1 MTRLQKEQWAYLQ
14 DEARFIQFIAS
25 SIYTAIGGERQR
37 SYAEQQR
44 KFDAGLSKAKGGQG
58 QHGKC
63 KASDFE
69 FFDEAGTWL
78 KVPEKKEYPTIEDYD
93 IAVEEHK
100 AKIKPFGDHWESL
113 DPKNFWGGNIRGLY
127 DPGHFERRD

>member
-1 MTRLQKEQWAYLQ
+1 MSRRQQEQWAYLQ
-14 DEARFIQFIAS
+14 DEARFVMFIAA

-37 SYAEQQR
+37 SKEVQDL
-44 KFDAGLSKAKGGQG
+44 KFKAGLSKARGGQS
-58 QHGKC
+58 QHQKC